1 MKSNLS
7 LSRRSE
13 KMLEK
18 RKSIATVLLILLAFS
33 SLLFSATGK
42 TVHNLVIMGT
52 TDMHQYIMPYD
63 YMGDKPNESIGLAK
77 VFTLIEKVR
86 SGNANT
92 LLFDTGDFIQG
103 SLVGDYEADVNPLEG
118 FDFQTIVRA
127 YNYIG
132 YDAVSV
138 GNHDVT
144 DFGLE
149 FFERARSNSVFPW
162 VSANIRMAEDPKD
175 FLVNPF
181 VILEREVDGIPIRIG
196 VIGFTP
202 PQIMSWGRRHLEG
215 TVFTQTI
222 IEQAEKHIPVLKD
235 QSDLVVAVAH
245 TGISTDE
252 ITSYDAQENAAYYLA
267 QVEGIDA
274 MILGHQHSHFPG
286 DFADIEGIDNDK
298 GLIFG
303 VPTVQPGSW
312 GSHLGIINL
321 DLAYDWTTGEWEVL
335 DGSASLVPVT
345 PEVETHQQLAELVA
359 QKHEATIEY
368 VRTPIGWTDTEIT
381 SYFSRIIDNPV
392 TQIINEAQ
400 IWWAEREFAG
410 TEYEWLPVLSAAAP
424 FIAGRQGPT
433 YFTHVQGDITIG
445 SITDIYIYPNTIY
458 VAKLNGEQI
467 KDWLEASANN
477 FNQIDPYST
486 EPQHIVNYDFRE
498 YNFDVI
504 EGIDYVYDI
513 SRPAGQRLISATFE
527 GNPLDASMEFLVVTN
542 NYRGSGGGNFP
553 HVADNVILATT
564 EINRE
569 AIIKYIQYI
578 GEIDPVPTNNWK
590 ILPIDTAGP
599 LLYRSSPE
607 GVGYIER
614 NAIRGIEFL
623 EVDEAGW
630 GIYEVDLVELAKYL
644 EDTVMQEVK

>member
-86 SGNANT
+86 SANANT

-162 VSANIRMAEDPKD
+162 VSANIRMVEDPKD

-222 IEQAEKHIPVLKD
+222 IEQAEKYIPVLKD

-321 DLAYDWTTGEWEVL
+321 DLAYDWTTGDWEVL

-345 PEVETHQQLAELVA
+345 PEVETHRQLAELVA

-410 TEYEWLPVLSAAAP
+410 SEYEWLPVLSAAAP

-614 NAIRGIEFL
+614 NAIRGIEFI

>member
-1 MKSNLS
+1 
-7 LSRRSE
+7 
-13 KMLEK
+13 MLEK

-86 SGNANT
+86 SANANT

-162 VSANIRMAEDPKD
+162 VSANIRMVEDPKD

-222 IEQAEKHIPVLKD
+222 IEQAEKYIRVLKD

-321 DLAYDWTTGEWEVL
+321 DLAYDWTTGDWEVL

-345 PEVETHQQLAELVA
+345 PEVETHRQLAELVA

-410 TEYEWLPVLSAAAP
+410 SEYEWLPVLSAAAP

-527 GNPLDASMEFLVVTN
+527 GNPLDA
-542 NYRGSGGGNFP
+542 
-553 HVADNVILATT
+553 
-564 EINRE
+564 
-569 AIIKYIQYI
+569 
-578 GEIDPVPTNNWK
+578 
-590 ILPIDTAGP
+590 
-599 LLYRSSPE
+599 
-607 GVGYIER
+607 
-614 NAIRGIEFL
+614 
-623 EVDEAGW
+623 
-630 GIYEVDLVELAKYL
+630 
-644 EDTVMQEVK
+644 

>member
-1 MKSNLS
+1 
-7 LSRRSE
+7 
-13 KMLEK
+13 MLEK

-86 SGNANT
+86 SANANT

-162 VSANIRMAEDPKD
+162 VSANIRMVEDPKD

-222 IEQAEKHIPVLKD
+222 IEQAEKYIRVLKD

-321 DLAYDWTTGEWEVL
+321 DLAYDWTTGDWEVL

-345 PEVETHQQLAELVA
+345 PEVETHRQLAELVA

-410 TEYEWLPVLSAAAP
+410 SEYEWLPVLSAAAP

>member
-1 MKSNLS
+1 
-7 LSRRSE
+7 
-13 KMLEK
+13 MLEK

-86 SGNANT
+86 SANANT

-162 VSANIRMAEDPKD
+162 VSANIRMVEDPKD

-222 IEQAEKHIPVLKD
+222 IEQAEKYIPVLKD

-321 DLAYDWTTGEWEVL
+321 DLAYDWTTGDWEVL

-345 PEVETHQQLAELVA
+345 PEVETHRQLAELVA

-410 TEYEWLPVLSAAAP
+410 SEYEWLPVLSAAAP

>member
-1 MKSNLS
+1 
-7 LSRRSE
+7 
-13 KMLEK
+13 MLEK

-222 IEQAEKHIPVLKD
+222 IEQAEKYIPVLKD

-312 GSHLGIINL
+312 GSHLGIIDL

-359 QKHEATIEY
+359 QKHEATIDY

-644 EDTVMQEVK
+644 EDMVMQEVK

>member
-1 MKSNLS
+1 
-7 LSRRSE
+7 
-13 KMLEK
+13 MLEK

-86 SGNANT
+86 SANANT

-162 VSANIRMAEDPKD
+162 VSANIRMVEDPKD

-222 IEQAEKHIPVLKD
+222 IEQAEKYIPVLKD

-312 GSHLGIINL
+312 GSHLGIIDL

-410 TEYEWLPVLSAAAP
+410 SEYEWLPVLSAAAP

>member
-1 MKSNLS
+1 
-7 LSRRSE
+7 
-13 KMLEK
+13 MLEK

-33 SLLFSATGK
+33 SLLFATTGK
-42 TVHNLVIMGT
+42 TIHNLIIMGT
-52 TDMHQYIMPYD
+52 TDIHQYIMPYD
-63 YMGDKPNESIGLAK
+63 YMGDKPNENIGLAK
-77 VFTLIEKVR
+77 VFTLIEKMR
-86 SGNANT
+86 NENANT

-118 FDFQTIVRA
+118 FDFQTVIRA

-162 VSANIRMAEDPKD
+162 VSANIRMADDPKS

-181 VILEREVDGIPIRIG
+181 VILDREVDGIPIKVA

-215 TVFTQTI
+215 NVFTQTI
-222 IEQAEKHIPVLKD
+222 VEQAQKFIPVLED
-235 QSDLVVAVAH
+235 QADLVIAVAH

-267 QVEGIDA
+267 QIEGIDA

-303 VPTVQPGSW
+303 VPTVLPGSW
-312 GSHLGIINL
+312 GSHLGVIDL
-321 DLAYDWTTGEWEVL
+321 ELAYDWDTGEWEVI
-335 DGSASLVPVT
+335 DGSASLTPVT
-345 PEVETHQQLAELVA
+345 AEVATHPLLAELVA
-359 QKHEATIEY
+359 EKHEATIDY

-381 SYFSRIIDNPV
+381 SFFSRVMDNPV

-410 TEYEWLPVLSAAAP
+410 SEYEWLPVLSAAAP

-433 YFTHVQGDITIG
+433 YFTHVQGDISIG

-458 VAKLNGEQI
+458 VAKLNGKQI

-486 EPQHIVNYDFRE
+486 EAQHIVNYDFRE

-513 SRPAGQRLISATFE
+513 TKPAGQRLISATFE
-527 GNPLDASMEFLVVTN
+527 GSPLDASMDFLVVTN

-578 GEIDPVPTNNWK
+578 GEVDPVPTNNWK

-607 GVGYIER
+607 GQGYIER

-623 EVDEAGW
+623 EIDEAGW
-630 GIYEVDLVELAKYL
+630 GVYEVDLVELSEYL
-644 EDTVMQEVK
+644 EEAALLEVN

>member
-1 MKSNLS
+1 
-7 LSRRSE
+7 
-13 KMLEK
+13 MLEK

-86 SGNANT
+86 SANANT

-162 VSANIRMAEDPKD
+162 VSANIRMVEDPKD

-222 IEQAEKHIPVLKD
+222 IEQAEKYIRVLKD

-321 DLAYDWTTGEWEVL
+321 DLAYDWTTGDWEVL

-345 PEVETHQQLAELVA
+345 PEVETHRQLAELVA

-410 TEYEWLPVLSAAAP
+410 SEYEWLPVLSAAAP

-614 NAIRGIEFL
+614 NAIRGIEFI

-644 EDTVMQEVK
+644 EDTVM

>member
-1 MKSNLS
+1 
-7 LSRRSE
+7 
-13 KMLEK
+13 MLEK

-222 IEQAEKHIPVLKD
+222 IEQAEKYIPVLKD

-312 GSHLGIINL
+312 GSHLGIIDL

>member
-1 MKSNLS
+1 
-7 LSRRSE
+7 
-13 KMLEK
+13 MLEK

-86 SGNANT
+86 SANANT

-162 VSANIRMAEDPKD
+162 VSANIRMVEDPKD

-222 IEQAEKHIPVLKD
+222 IEQAEKYIRVLKD

-321 DLAYDWTTGEWEVL
+321 DLAYDWTTGDWEVL

-345 PEVETHQQLAELVA
+345 PEVETHRQLAELVA

-410 TEYEWLPVLSAAAP
+410 SEYEWLPVLSAAAP

-614 NAIRGIEFL
+614 NAIRGIEFI

>member
-1 MKSNLS
+1 
-7 LSRRSE
+7 
-13 KMLEK
+13 MLEK

-86 SGNANT
+86 SANANT

-222 IEQAEKHIPVLKD
+222 IEQAEKYIPVLKD

-312 GSHLGIINL
+312 GSHLGIIDL

>member
-1 MKSNLS
+1 
-7 LSRRSE
+7 
-13 KMLEK
+13 MLEK

-86 SGNANT
+86 SANANT

-162 VSANIRMAEDPKD
+162 VSANIRMVEDPKD

-222 IEQAEKHIPVLKD
+222 IEQAEKYIRVLKD

-321 DLAYDWTTGEWEVL
+321 DLAYDWTTGDWEVL

-410 TEYEWLPVLSAAAP
+410 SEYEWLPVLSAAAP

-614 NAIRGIEFL
+614 NAIRGIEFI

>member
-1 MKSNLS
+1 
-7 LSRRSE
+7 
-13 KMLEK
+13 MLEK

-86 SGNANT
+86 SANANT

-162 VSANIRMAEDPKD
+162 VSANIRMVEDPKD

-222 IEQAEKHIPVLKD
+222 IEQAEKYIPVLKD

-321 DLAYDWTTGEWEVL
+321 DLAYDWTTGDWEVL

-553 HVADNVILATT
+553 H
-564 EINRE
+564 
-569 AIIKYIQYI
+569 
-578 GEIDPVPTNNWK
+578 
-590 ILPIDTAGP
+590 
-599 LLYRSSPE
+599 
-607 GVGYIER
+607 
-614 NAIRGIEFL
+614 
-623 EVDEAGW
+623 
-630 GIYEVDLVELAKYL
+630 
-644 EDTVMQEVK
+644 

>member
-86 SGNANT
+86 SANANT

-162 VSANIRMAEDPKD
+162 VSANIRMVEDPKD

-222 IEQAEKHIPVLKD
+222 IEQAEKYIRVLKD

-321 DLAYDWTTGEWEVL
+321 DLAYDLTTGDWEVL

-345 PEVETHQQLAELVA
+345 PEVETHRQLAELVA

-410 TEYEWLPVLSAAAP
+410 SEYEWLPVLSAAAP

-614 NAIRGIEFL
+614 NAIRGIEFI

>member
-1 MKSNLS
+1 
-7 LSRRSE
+7 
-13 KMLEK
+13 MLEK

-86 SGNANT
+86 SANANT

-162 VSANIRMAEDPKD
+162 VSANIRMVEDPKD

-222 IEQAEKHIPVLKD
+222 IEQAEKYIPVLKD

-614 NAIRGIEFL
+614 NAIRGIEFI

>member
-1 MKSNLS
+1 
-7 LSRRSE
+7 
-13 KMLEK
+13 MLEK

-86 SGNANT
+86 SANANT

-162 VSANIRMAEDPKD
+162 VSANIRMVEDPKD

-222 IEQAEKHIPVLKD
+222 IEQAEKYIPVLKD

-321 DLAYDWTTGEWEVL
+321 DLAYDWTTGDWEVL

-345 PEVETHQQLAELVA
+345 PEVETHRQLAELVA

-410 TEYEWLPVLSAAAP
+410 SEYEWLPVLSAAAP

-614 NAIRGIEFL
+614 NAIRGIEFI

>member
-1 MKSNLS
+1 
-7 LSRRSE
+7 
-13 KMLEK
+13 MLEK

-222 IEQAEKHIPVLKD
+222 IEQAEKYIPVLKD

>member
-1 MKSNLS
+1 
-7 LSRRSE
+7 
-13 KMLEK
+13 MLEK

-86 SGNANT
+86 SANANT

-162 VSANIRMAEDPKD
+162 VSANIRMVEDPKD

-222 IEQAEKHIPVLKD
+222 IEQAEKYIRVLKD

-321 DLAYDWTTGEWEVL
+321 DLAYDWTTGDWEVL

-345 PEVETHQQLAELVA
+345 PEVETHRQLAELVA

-410 TEYEWLPVLSAAAP
+410 SEYEWLPVLSAAAP

-553 HVADNVILATT
+553 HVA
-564 EINRE
+564 
-569 AIIKYIQYI
+569 
-578 GEIDPVPTNNWK
+578 
-590 ILPIDTAGP
+590 
-599 LLYRSSPE
+599 
-607 GVGYIER
+607 
-614 NAIRGIEFL
+614 
-623 EVDEAGW
+623 
-630 GIYEVDLVELAKYL
+630 
-644 EDTVMQEVK
+644 

>member
-1 MKSNLS
+1 
-7 LSRRSE
+7 
-13 KMLEK
+13 MLEK

-86 SGNANT
+86 SANANT

-162 VSANIRMAEDPKD
+162 VSANIRMVEDPKD

-222 IEQAEKHIPVLKD
+222 IEQAEKYIPVLKD

-321 DLAYDWTTGEWEVL
+321 DLAYDWTTGDWEVL

-345 PEVETHQQLAELVA
+345 PEVETHRQLAELVA

-410 TEYEWLPVLSAAAP
+410 SEYEWLPVLSAAAP

-553 HVADNVILATT
+553 H
-564 EINRE
+564 
-569 AIIKYIQYI
+569 
-578 GEIDPVPTNNWK
+578 
-590 ILPIDTAGP
+590 
-599 LLYRSSPE
+599 
-607 GVGYIER
+607 
-614 NAIRGIEFL
+614 
-623 EVDEAGW
+623 
-630 GIYEVDLVELAKYL
+630 
-644 EDTVMQEVK
+644 

>member
-1 MKSNLS
+1 
-7 LSRRSE
+7 
-13 KMLEK
+13 MLEK

-103 SLVGDYEADVNPLEG
+103 SLVGDYEADVNPPEG

-321 DLAYDWTTGEWEVL
+321 DLAYDWTTGDWEVL

-345 PEVETHQQLAELVA
+345 PEVETHRQLAELVA

>member
-1 MKSNLS
+1 
-7 LSRRSE
+7 
-13 KMLEK
+13 MLEK

-312 GSHLGIINL
+312 GSHLGIIDL